1 MNPKQNL
8 ASRLRD
14 ARLLSGLSQAQV
26 ASRLNLHRP
35 TISEIEAGRRSVATE
50 ELKRFSE
57 LYGVTMA
64 WLLGETDETRKDSRD
79 ALVMAA
85 RELGKIREED
95 LDRLLRVIRMVRT
108 SGSK

>member
-1 MNPKQNL
+1 
-8 ASRLRD
+8 
-14 ARLLSGLSQAQV
+14 
-26 ASRLNLHRP
+26 
-35 TISEIEAGRRSVATE
+35 
-50 ELKRFSE
+50 
-57 LYGVTMA
+57 MA